1 MRTVKYIMQWVLKI
15 LFKNKHATES
25 ISRSHENKESEMLS
39 KYNKTKQKLES
50 VKENKRAKNLEKE
63 HNTLR
68 DFDFSPY
75 RQRILFHYC
84 IYRADLYFSKS
95 SCAGLPF

>member
-1 MRTVKYIMQWVLKI
+1 MKT
-15 LFKNKHATES
+15 KNL
-25 ISRSHENKESEMLS
+25 RCYQNK
-39 KYNKTKQKLES
+39 KTKQKLES

-68 DFDFSPY
+68 DLDFPHICSVY
-75 RQRILFHYC
+75 YSIYC